1 MSPRSGRVE
10 PAEPGGRVSAGAGQV
25 AKRRGQ
31 GPVPGA
37 RVRQSSHP
45 PGSLAPARAGKSQPS
60 CGSPVR
66 SVFSTGWVRSVFPTA
81 GVRSNSPTPAA
92 RPARGSI
99 HDENYISYFRRCG
112 YRYACH
118 GRGPIAFTRSTS
130 TPQGARWIGSA
141 VERVPRLSYA
151 QSFVRL
157 LLCGRG
163 SRISGSPAPLGA
175 LLSSHREFREVNG
188 TPRVVAGDQ
197 GRSPARG
204 RGKHPGNSYGARFP
218 VRAREYDPYLV
229 SEIPAPMRWP
239 RGTRPPS
246 AEDNRLAQ
254 VM

>member
-99 HDENYISYFRRCG
+99 HDENYILFPPMWL
-112 YRYACH
+112 
-118 GRGPIAFTRSTS
+118 PICLSWPRANCFTRSTS